1 MSSDAPLNDSL
12 RSRPPVGEATLE
24 RLLTPES
31 GSVAPG
37 LEEASR
43 LPPLPEPNEQ
53 QGATAEDT
61 ALSERLLKGDSLVGV
76 TGGEEGDR
84 AQLILRYLRQERLEG
99 RAWLWAELGGQ
110 SGALHIFEALF
121 GLLRIPVPY
130 GLTQLLRQI
139 DEEDSIDC
147 SLSDDALEE
156 YELARTILS
165 SALLMRRASGL
176 ALHLHSDSQAD
187 DPELKVLI
195 SQLTMLSA
203 RLPVIISATHLTADL
218 DPLLINRRAPRAL
231 PSLSRHEDELEPSSV
246 AWATDELLMT
256 LTLLG
261 GGVSQDD
268 LIALAPPV
276 EGAVTWSAEGLAEA
290 LVKSG
295 YLKPLEAGYVM
306 TSEGRSQGNT
316 LILRSDPDQH
326 ERRERRF
333 VQCFARYGQPEEIE
347 QLDGEEGG
355 AQTDRYIE
363 VKPHLE
369 AALDVAIAYGW
380 PEAAE
385 LALAIAAFA
394 ERHGPSLLAQRPLVL
409 ALRVALPER
418 LRLTLELKLNMLQSG
433 TEQLVTTLE
442 SLRARARELSDDE
455 LYVEVTYNL
464 AKERQRRGE
473 NLIAYRLMRELKQRF
488 DRRVSERMMIQVLN
502 TLGFAC
508 FILQRDDEAYDHL
521 TQAVER
527 ARVAGSLRLQAR
539 SLTNL
544 GVYYSRRGE
553 HLEARRTHQAAINIH
568 QHLKSYVE
576 LCPSLCNLADAYRL
590 EGLHEEALRLF
601 ERTMK
606 VSVAFG
612 NHSTLALVWGNLGEE
627 QLAVGMVED
636 AEASL
641 KRGVQLLKERGNHS
655 IAGIFLGVLG
665 YLYGVYH
672 EFSSAQEAHAAFS
685 EGDELLTGV
694 HGLEGERAKLWLK
707 WGLARVKWGQ
717 LEEASRAYLF
727 AQQLSQHHTDVEL
740 KLWFDRLQTHAEGYG
755 VSFPLSGEP

>member
-1 MSSDAPLNDSL
+1 MSGDAPLNDSP
-12 RSRPPVGEATLE
+12 RSSHPVGSETLE

-37 LEEASR
+37 LEETSR
-43 LPPLPEPNEQ
+43 LPPLPEPNAQ
-53 QGATAEDT
+53 LSATADDA
-61 ALSERLLKGDSLVGV
+61 ALSARLLEGASLVGI

-84 AQLILRYLRQERLEG
+84 AQLILRYLREERLEG
-99 RAWLWAELGGQ
+99 SAWLWAELGVH
-110 SGALHIFEALF
+110 SGPLHIFEALF
-121 GLLRIPVPY
+121 GLLHIPVPY

-156 YELARTILS
+156 YELARAILS
-165 SALLMRRASGL
+165 SSLLMRRASGL

-195 SQLTMLSA
+195 SQLTMLSE
-203 RLPVIISATHLTADL
+203 RIPILISAPQFPSDFTAL
-218 DPLLINRRAPRAL
+218 VIKRRVRRTL
-231 PSLSRHEDELEPSSV
+231 PSLSIHGGEVKRSSV
-246 AWATDELLMT
+246 AWASDELLMT
-256 LTLLG
+256 LTLVG
-261 GGVSQDD
+261 GGVTRED
-268 LIALAPPV
+268 LIALTPLV
-276 EGAVTWSAEGLAEA
+276 EAEVTWSTDELAGA
-290 LVKSG
+290 LIKSG
-295 YLKPLEAGYVM
+295 YLKELDAGYIM
-306 TSEGRSQGNT
+306 TSEGRSQGSA
-316 LILRSDPDQH
+316 LILKSEPDQH
-326 ERRERRF
+326 ELRERRF
-333 VQCFARYGQPEEIE
+333 VQCFARYGQLEEITR
-347 QLDGEEGG
+347 LDGEEGG

-409 ALRVALPER
+409 ALRVELPER
-418 LRLTLELKLNMLQSG
+418 RRLALELKLSMLQSG

-442 SLRARARELSDDE
+442 SLRSRATELSDEE

-464 AKERQRRGE
+464 AKESQRRGE
-473 NLIAYRLMRELKQRF
+473 NLIAYRLMRDLKQRF
-488 DRRVSERMMIQVLN
+488 DQRVSERMMIQVLN

-508 FILQRDDEAYDHL
+508 FILQRDDEAYDNL

-527 ARVAGSLRLQAR
+527 ARLAGSLRLQAR

-672 EFSSAQEAHAAFS
+672 EFSSAHEAHAAFS

-727 AQQLSQHHTDVEL
+727 AQQLSIHHTDVEL
-740 KLWFDRLQTHAEGYG
+740 KLWFDRLQTLAEGYG
-755 VSFPLSGEP
+755 VSFPLSGDP